1 MFDFIEFQ
9 ATNRQLPLFFK
20 EHDDGIYQTIP
31 YYVARLALE
40 LPTTAIGIFILGTI
54 VYWMANLYD
63 NVRRYFI
70 LQGILILT
78 GTVAVSVGK

>member
-1 MFDFIEFQ
+1 M
-9 ATNRQLPLFFK
+9 
-20 EHDDGIYQTIP
+20 
-31 YYVARLALE
+31 ARLALE
-40 LPTTAIGIFILGTI
+40 LPTNALGIFILGTI

-78 GTVAVSVGK
+78 GIVAVSVGK